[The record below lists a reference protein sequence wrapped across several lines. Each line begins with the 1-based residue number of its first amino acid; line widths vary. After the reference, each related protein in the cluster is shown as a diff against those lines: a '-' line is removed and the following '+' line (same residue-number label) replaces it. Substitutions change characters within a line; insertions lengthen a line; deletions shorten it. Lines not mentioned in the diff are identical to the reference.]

1 MATERAPMLA
11 SDHAAKALE
20 FLSESDREFAEG
32 DRLQASEKL
41 WGAATHA
48 VMAAAQ
54 KHGWPHDSNHRTLK
68 EAAERLSDDH
78 NDPLI
83 ALGFGVAEKFR
94 SNFHYDHMEDFELEA
109 DRPEVHDFVHQV
121 LALL

>member
-1 MATERAPMLA
+1 MATQRAPMLTD
-11 SDHAAKALE
+11 DHAAKALE
-20 FLSESDREFAEG
+20 FLAQSDAEFAEG

-48 VMAAAQ
+48 IMAAAQ
-54 KHGWPHDSNHRTLK
+54 QRGWRHGSHRALK

-83 ALGFGVAEKFR
+83 EYGFGFAEKFHR
-94 SNFHYDHMEDFELEA
+94 NFYHDHMEDFELNS
-109 DRPEVHDFVHQV
+109 DRPKVHDFVHRV

>member
-1 MATERAPMLA
+1 MATQRAPMLTD
-11 SDHAAKALE
+11 DHAAKALE
-20 FLSESDREFAEG
+20 FLAQSDAEFAEG

-48 VMAAAQ
+48 IMAAAQ
-54 KHGWPHDSNHRTLK
+54 QRGWRHGSHRALK
-68 EAAERLSDDH
+68 EAAEQLSDDH

-83 ALGFGVAEKFR
+83 EYGFLAAEKFHR
-94 SNFHYDHMEDFELEA
+94 NFYHDNMEDFELDL
-109 DRPEVHDFVHQV
+109 DRPKVHDFVHRV

>member
-1 MATERAPMLA
+1 MATQRAPMLTN
-11 SDHAAKALE
+11 DHAAKALD
-20 FLSESDREFAEG
+20 FLAQSDAEFAEG

-48 VMAAAQ
+48 IMAVAQ
-54 KHGWPHDSNHRTLK
+54 QRGWRHGSHRALK
-68 EAAERLSDDH
+68 EAAEQLSDDH

-83 ALGFGVAEKFR
+83 EYGFLAAEKFHR
-94 SNFHYDHMEDFELEA
+94 NFYHDNMEDFELDS
-109 DRPEVHDFVHQV
+109 DRPKVHDFVHRV

>member
-1 MATERAPMLA
+1 MATQRAPMLTN
-11 SDHAAKALE
+11 DHAAKALE
-20 FLSESDREFAEG
+20 FLVQSDAEFAEG

-48 VMAAAQ
+48 IMAAAQ
-54 KHGWPHDSNHRTLK
+54 QRGWRHGSHRALK
-68 EAAERLSDDH
+68 EAARRLSDER
-78 NDPLI
+78 NDRLFRH
-83 ALGFGVAEKFR
+83 GFMAAEKFH
-94 SNFHYDHMEDFELEA
+94 SNFYHDHMEDFELDE

>member
-11 SDHAAKALE
+11 EDHAQTALD
-20 FLSESDREFAEG
+20 FLSASDREFDAG

-48 VMAAAQ
+48 LIAVAKQ
-54 KHGWPHDSNHRTLK
+54 RGWSDGSHRALK

-78 NDPLI
+78 DDFRI
-83 ALGFGVAEKFR
+83 EYGFVAAEKFHR
-94 SNFHYDHMEDFELEA
+94 NFYHDNMEDFELDA
-109 DRPEVHDFVHQV
+109 DRPKVHDFVRRV

>member
-11 SDHAAKALE
+11 SDHAAKAIE
-20 FLSESDREFAEG
+20 FLAESDREFAEG
-32 DRLQASEKL
+32 NHLQASEKL

-54 KHGWPHDSNHRTLK
+54 QRGWMHDSSHRALH
-68 EAAERLSDDH
+68 EAAKRLSDDH
-78 NDPLI
+78 GDITI
-83 ALGFGVAEKFR
+83 ALGFGIAEKFHG
-94 SNFHYDHMEDFELEA
+94 NFHYDYMEDFELDA